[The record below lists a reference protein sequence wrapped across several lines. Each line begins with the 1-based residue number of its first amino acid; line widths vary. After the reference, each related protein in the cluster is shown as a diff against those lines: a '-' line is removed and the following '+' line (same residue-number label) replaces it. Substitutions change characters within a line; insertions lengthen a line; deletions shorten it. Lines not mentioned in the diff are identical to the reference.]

1 MLTIEEYE
9 QRRPELI
16 LHEDHDAAD
25 EPLSAE
31 VRYLS
36 RALDH
41 ET

>member
-9 QRRPELI
+9 QRRPGLI
-16 LHEDHDAAD
+16 LHEDHHTAD

-36 RALDH
+36 RAIDH